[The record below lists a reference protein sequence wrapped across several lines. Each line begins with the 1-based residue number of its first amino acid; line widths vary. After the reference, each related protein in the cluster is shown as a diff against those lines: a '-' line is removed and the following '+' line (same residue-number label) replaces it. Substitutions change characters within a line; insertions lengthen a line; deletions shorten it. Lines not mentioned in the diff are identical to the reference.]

1 MLFFIGCFG
10 LLSVTAQSYKSGFR
24 TDVCA
29 CLEAESLK
37 RPITENTLKAC
48 LRETLPK
55 YAAQIDAQIVEPDIN
70 KKFHKGQLARKDL
83 LVATQYELIYTCDVY
98 FKHLDYQRTSK
109 KLIAR
114 ENARETDLEKYNQM
128 VAMTPNAMA
137 YFMRGQLQFNLGNI
151 KAAEAD
157 VNKSL
162 ELNPN
167 KENTRRQVSEA
178 CYSFVNPTKTKN
190 PEIIHY
196 SSEVSAMLGI
206 SEAETKSEEFLN
218 IFTGNEIIKGSAPY
232 AMCYGGHQF
241 GQWAGQLGDG
251 RAINLTEVRHN
262 NKQWALQ
269 LKGAGATP
277 YSRTADGLAVLR
289 SSVREYLCSEAMFH
303 LGVPTTRAL
312 SLSLS
317 GDQVMRDILYNGN
330 PAYEKGA
337 VVCRV
342 SPSFLRFGSYEIL
355 SARKDHKTL
364 KTLVD
369 YTLKHFYPNSL
380 I

>member
-1 MLFFIGCFG
+1 MKLSMLFFIGCFG
-10 LLSVTAQSYKSGFR
+10 LFSVTAQSYKSGFR

-83 LVATQYELIYTCDVY
+83 LVAAQYELIYTCDVY
-98 FKHLDYQRTSK
+98 FKHLDYQRTSE

-151 KAAEAD
+151 KTAEAD

-167 KENTRRQVSEA
+167 KENTKSTRHELLLLAWIYEEQEKYNAAVALYDKIYLGDFDVEVARWRALADKKAGGSVSNSPKVEQAVVIKDNNRASRRKA
-178 CYSFVNPTKTKN
+178 IKTEKN
-190 PEIIHY
+190 TT
-196 SSEVSAMLGI
+196 V
-206 SEAETKSEEFLN
+206 KSESKS
-218 IFTGNEIIKGSAPY
+218 IKVEKKKDTA
-232 AMCYGGHQF
+232 ALRKLLKIGG
-241 GQWAGQLGDG
+241 
-251 RAINLTEVRHN
+251 
-262 NKQWALQ
+262 
-269 LKGAGATP
+269 
-277 YSRTADGLAVLR
+277 
-289 SSVREYLCSEAMFH
+289 
-303 LGVPTTRAL
+303 
-312 SLSLS
+312 
-317 GDQVMRDILYNGN
+317 
-330 PAYEKGA
+330 
-337 VVCRV
+337 
-342 SPSFLRFGSYEIL
+342 
-355 SARKDHKTL
+355 
-364 KTLVD
+364 
-369 YTLKHFYPNSL
+369 
-380 I
+380 